1 MINIAVYACAD
12 LHGRYDLYEKIKAFI
27 KPDDAVFFLGDAGDR
42 GPQSWET
49 IKAICN
55 DPQFIYLKG
64 NHEDMLVK
72 AGEEYIGLRDGSVN
86 RRDLERNGGR
96 DTFNDMIKEPNFT
109 SWINYIRNLP
119 KIDVYCSE
127 VLNLEFVLTHAGF
140 TPGIGLENRG
150 EVDFLWNRDHFY
162 DNWPTW
168 NENFNNVII
177 VHGHTPI
184 GLMDEIVLEA
194 YGYKEDEPGAF
205 WYCGNH
211 KVNLDVGAVWN
222 DYTVLLNL
230 DTLDEEIIY

>member
-1 MINIAVYACAD
+1 MAVYACAD

-27 KPDDAVFFLGDAGDR
+27 KPDDTVFFLGDAGDR

-49 IKAICN
+49 IKAIYN

-72 AGEEYIGLRDGSVN
+72 AGEEYIGLRDGSMN
-86 RRDLERNGGR
+86 RRNLERNGGR
-96 DTFNDMIKEPNFT
+96 DTFDDMIKEPNFT
-109 SWINYIRNLP
+109 SWINYIRNLS
-119 KIDVYCSE
+119 KIDVYHSE
-127 VLNLEFVLTHAGF
+127 ALNLEFVMTHAGF
-140 TPGIGLENRG
+140 TPGTGDM
-150 EVDFLWNRDHFY
+150 DFLWNRDHFF

-168 NENFNNVII
+168 NEDFNNVII
-177 VHGHTPI
+177 IHGHTPI
-184 GLMDEIVLEA
+184 GLMNEVVLDA

-205 WYCGNH
+205 WYCDNH